1 MPDNKILKN
10 IWNHLSSKE
19 LTSSDFNTWK
29 NNIENSDEIKNNVW
43 NYLSDNELTTSS
55 FDDWSKNVFSSLGN
69 QKDPAKETANV
80 GSVNQAVDTDSNLGN
95 GSLGSQKYDEAT
107 QITKDEINLIN
118 KEVSQISFEPI
129 IESVYT
135 PGGYMGFGGGYKE
148 VKKQPYKE
156 YLDQAKKSLEKNKK
170 EGEEVTQEKI
180 EDYARFLIKQEKEF
194 DILKK
199 KNKDYLKELSDEER
213 IAIGQEKAELYIK
226 QQYEIE
232 EDLEAITLAA
242 EKYNNSANVKN
253 LDNWGKILSD
263 PNAIVDVT
271 YARENNE
278 PLVQLK
284 DGRVVPEAFIEA
296 YNEAYA
302 KHEAHVAFM
311 KKAVKDY
318 EDKVK
323 SQPELEKDVDFLK
336 RNYDRL
342 DKLSQIA
349 YDSVAEAGI
358 GQLNFF
364 LDVSEMITGE
374 PASMGSVINKENINA
389 VRKEMQRKAREDYA
403 HSVKFEDAF
412 DSAENFGEWATESL
426 AGQTGTLAQLA
437 SGNYIGLTSIGMS
450 SYGRTISDIEIAD
463 EENGTETSNLNKRLT
478 ALGYSAAEVGLGAL
492 PTMRILSKSSKA
504 FGDMSIRNF
513 SKGVGNYV
521 SKNWKALPDALITE
535 AVSEG
540 ATSFVQNGLDI
551 IGGRRDIQNIW
562 EGVLEAS
569 VTGGMFGVTLGSM
582 PLLKGM
588 GLAAFSDYNKYEQF
602 RDNAETIG
610 ILNKEIDGMDKRT
623 KAYKDRVKLI
633 NDLTA
638 TNSDILNTIEA
649 NIENNLSPEGF
660 RLYQQATT
668 EQEQIRAQAE
678 QIQNNNNLSQKEKN
692 TALDKLKQRFD
703 YLQAG
708 RNIYKKD
715 FGNIFNI
722 ETESVQN
729 KYTDLAEK
737 ELLRD
742 NITDPNKI
750 KKKAQELYSI
760 DKIKDRN
767 QKAIDAIKKL
777 KAAGIINNYNYT
789 ESNTELLELL
799 KDDLDLQVESGSL
812 SQNQAKE
819 IYRDAK
825 RKISDGKLNGF
836 NLTNI
841 ENNKIKSY
849 NIYVSQ
855 ENALKNG
862 RTETAIHE
870 LGHSIFI
877 ESLGTNPD
885 AYNGLAN
892 DILNYLNKNNKS
904 AYNRIVAQ
912 TTGQSADE
920 ILTNFLEEVSS
931 GRLEL
936 EAAANKGFVA
946 TLALKLRNIFSDVTN
961 TPDVFTFKGVTDAA
975 TFLTELGNK
984 LATGTLSVKDVKT
997 IQQEGIAGKK
1007 LKDLKEAKAEL
1018 FKSEQADI
1026 QSALNALEDRLMDNS
1041 IDYDT
1046 YEREVEKLEKQ
1057 FEVAEK
1063 KAAVEKAKPKRKEKK
1078 TDENLKQATAR
1089 SKKILDKI
1097 GNDRNGY
1104 NPNNPKIV
1112 EVLSGMIES
1121 KSKVFRTSGG
1131 TIRNLTNLPGFE
1143 MENMVAETIAGMVPL
1158 INSFNPK
1165 KNDSL
1170 FGYLNAQLANK
1181 MRGALKSGR
1190 VTDQKFTEDVS
1201 TAKGV
1206 IAEETTTK
1214 QPEKPKYVKIM
1225 DADVFDTKVINAIS
1239 DKMVS
1244 TVRILKNKLIA
1255 ALGKNQNTSPLIAEI
1270 LSDISTQADIDIKKA
1285 MGGKK
1290 DGALRKFLLKNKQ
1303 AIIENSTTTFLM
1315 GKDQGDQVL
1324 GGLPIAIQKQVD
1336 GKFLSYP
1343 DWVGKK
1349 IDRETTEKRGATAGN
1364 QIVRRVPANRISDA
1378 DYLSFFLQ
1386 PTGNPIRGRKEA
1398 LAKEL
1403 SGELGLE
1410 LFVEAV
1416 ESGSGP
1422 IFDAFEGNRERMGEV
1437 LGDYYAGEVIK
1448 QAERGMVKFS
1458 LSQDIIIE
1466 TFKELSGRTESQTTK
1481 NLNTLYKKYPKLRD
1495 QIEEEIVKPYKNLWK
1510 RINELVELSKD
1521 NDKKLNRGKA
1531 YEIAFSEMLNKVGGK
1546 INNVKVEKDG
1556 VDVTFQIGKDVIK
1569 LETKLDTDAKFGSPQ
1584 VFGIYDFILNG
1595 TPINFEWATKEQNNL
1610 LNEGLKSML
1619 PAFKAYVNKLKE
1631 LNGVVQED
1639 GSILISEQAM
1649 DPLYKKD
1656 QSQALFEKTRTY
1668 IDLPWDIVN
1677 SWYAQNNNDIINIL
1691 EIGAFNLKENPGP
1704 YSAYLPEFA
1713 TYTDGVMDKGIQ
1725 ARGVFYSSG
1734 KGETKK
1740 IKFGFVFEIKNAAF
1754 KDKLTKKGGK
1764 QINTELGLETF
1775 LGVKTKPI
1783 REGKLEKGAK
1793 RLSASLTSTSDINV
1807 VADRQYK
1814 GQFNYDF
1821 EINGIDYDGT
1831 GFGFNMVDQAFDNT
1845 DLYINAMSE
1854 ITGAK
1859 NVKTSKYQYFV
1870 FGESDSGSTEVIGR
1884 ESAVWDGKKYVFPE
1898 SDVKQSLNVFGSL
1911 ANNFVKQAK
1920 EGKLDGIVFTG
1931 KEASRRKLYSAITIK
1946 FANQLGWNYKII
1958 SRREAAGGDIY
1969 VLGKSKFKEIPIERI
1984 KLSQQASDNT
1994 LFLGAVLNPVVNMK
2008 KFDPYEMADII
2019 ASELFRDSKKYRNRQ
2034 KFEYLYKNLTKEEQY
2049 QVQKEMRKKNL
2060 TPFGRGISVWDF
2072 DDTLATTK
2080 SNVLYTLPG
2089 GITGKLNAE
2098 EFAKRGDELLQQGA
2112 EFDFSEFEKVMKGAK
2127 GPMFEKALERN
2138 KRFGNESVFILTAR
2152 PANSATAIHEF
2163 LKGIGLDIKL
2173 ENIVGLGNS
2182 TAQAKADWV
2191 KGMVAEGYNDF
2202 YFADDAYK
2210 NVKAVQ
2216 QVLEVADVKSKV
2228 QQAAIKFSQTA
2239 DPKILDKEFNLM
2251 LERTKG
2257 VKAGAVISPSRA
2269 EQLGKGKGRLDL
2281 FLPPNAE
2288 DFQGLLYKFLGKG
2301 KQGDADMKFFKEN
2314 LFDPFNRAENA
2325 MSTFRQQ
2332 LADNL
2337 KILKREL
2344 GNIDEDIDAET
2355 IKKIEAIGFTP
2366 DQAVRVFVWNR
2377 LGEDIPDLTKQE
2389 KAKILSVV
2397 RRDASLMRYARELMK
2412 ITEQFGGYPPPSKTW
2427 FAGNSTSDLYQYANE
2442 NVRAKYL
2449 EQWQANADA
2458 IFSPKNMTKIQALYG
2473 KDFAKNL
2480 KEVLRRMKSGS
2491 NRPLNLNDTGSKML
2505 DYING
2510 SVGTIMF
2517 LNMRS
2522 AVLQTI
2528 SAVNFLNWHDNNI
2541 FKAGAT
2547 LANPKN
2553 FVKTFM
2559 EIMNSDFLKQRR
2571 NGLEINVSEAE
2582 IANAVE
2588 QSKNKAK
2595 AIFSKIIKFGYKPT
2609 QFADS
2614 FAIAAGG
2621 TSFLINRTNTYVK
2634 TGMSYAE
2641 AREQAFTDF
2650 RAIAEENQQ
2659 SSRTDRTSN
2668 IQASN
2673 LGRLVFAFN
2682 NTPFQ
2687 MTRLF
2692 KKATLDLVNGRG
2704 DIKTNI
2710 SKMLYYGAIQ
2720 NVIFFSLQQAFMA
2733 MLFGADEDDRE
2744 DLDDRSE
2751 RLLNSTIDSILR
2763 GSGLPGAVI
2772 STAKNVIMEYAA
2784 QEAKGDWRADHGKT
2798 LIQALNFSP
2807 PLGSKASRIYSALKG
2822 KKYEET
2828 SFDALRNQSK
2838 IISAITNI
2846 PVDRTITKIDNLRVA
2861 TSEPIETWKRL
2872 ALFAGWDQWSLGIYD
2887 DLKAIEDKEK
2897 GKEKKK
2903 SRSEIMKEV
2912 WRKRKEE
2919 DKKHRDSIINTFRKK
2934 K

>member
-1 MPDNKILKN
+1 MNEEALEYSFNLFKADGYNGTLEDYKTLIKEDKEA
-10 IWNHLSSKE
+10 LSYSYG
-19 LTSSDFNTWK
+19 LFSSDGYNGSV
-29 NNIENSDEIKNNVW
+29 ED
-43 NYLSDNELTTSS
+43 
-55 FDDWSKNVFSSLGN
+55 FSTLVGVGN
-69 QKDPAKETANV
+69 QQDPAKETANV
-80 GSVNQAVDTDSNLGN
+80 GSENQAVDTDSNSES
-95 GSLGSQKYDEAT
+95 GSLESQKYDAAT
-107 QITKDEINLIN
+107 QITQDEINLIN
-118 KEVSQISFEPI
+118 DEVNQISFEPTT
-129 IESVYT
+129 ESVYT
-135 PGGYMGFGGGYKE
+135 PGGYMGYGGTYRQ

-156 YLDQAKKSLEKNKK
+156 YLDQAKKLLEKNKK

-194 DILKK
+194 DVLKK
-199 KNKDYLKELSDEER
+199 KNKNYLKELSDEER

-242 EKYNNSANVKN
+242 EKYNNGANVKN
-253 LDNWGKILSD
+253 LDNWDKILSD

-296 YNEAYA
+296 YNEAHA
-302 KHEAHVAFM
+302 KHRAHVAFM

-318 EDKVK
+318 EDKVE
-323 SQPELEKDVDFLK
+323 SQPELAKDVDFLK

-342 DKLSQIA
+342 DKLYQVA

-358 GQLNFF
+358 GQLNAL

-412 DSAENFGEWATESL
+412 SSAENFGEWATESL
-426 AGQTGTLAQLA
+426 AGQVGTLAQLA
-437 SGNYIGLTSIGMS
+437 SGNVIGLTSVGLS

-478 ALGYSAAEVGLGAL
+478 ALGYSVAEVGLGAL

-521 SKNWKALPDALITE
+521 SKNWKALPDAAITE
-535 AVSEG
+535 FVSEG
-540 ATSFVQNGLDI
+540 ATSYVQNGLDI

-569 VTGGMFGVTLGSM
+569 VTGGMFGVTLGGM

-588 GLAAFSDYNKYEQF
+588 GLAAFSDYSKYEQF

-610 ILNKEIDGMDKRT
+610 ILNKEINGMDKRT

-638 TNSDILNTIEA
+638 SNSDILNTVEA

-668 EQEQIRAQAE
+668 EQEQIRLQAE
-678 QIQNNNNLSQKEKN
+678 QIQSNNNLSQKEKN
-692 TALDKLKQRFD
+692 AALDKLKQRFD

-760 DKIKDRN
+760 DKIKNRN
-767 QKAIDAIKKL
+767 QKAIDAIKKM

-789 ESNTELLELL
+789 ESNTELLEIF
-799 KDDLDLQVESGSL
+799 KENLDAQINQIQNNNNL
-812 SQNQAKE
+812 SEKE
-819 IYRDAK
+819 KARFLNKLNKNFKDAK
-825 RKISDGKLNGF
+825 RNILAGKVNGF
-836 NLTNI
+836 NVPIVKNG
-841 ENNKIKSY
+841 KIRSY
-849 NIYVSQ
+849 DIYVSQ
-855 ENALKNG
+855 QNALKNG
-862 RTETAIHE
+862 KTETAIHE

-877 ESLGTNPD
+877 ESLGTNPG

-892 DILNYLNKNNKS
+892 DILNYLKKNNKS

-912 TTGQSADE
+912 TTGQSTDE

-936 EAAANKGFVA
+936 EAAANKGFAA
-946 TLALKLRNIFSDVTN
+946 TLALKLRNIFSEVTD

-984 LATGTLSVKDVKT
+984 LATGNLSVEDVKT

-1007 LKDLKEAKAEL
+1007 LKDLKKAKAEL

-1026 QSALNALEDRLMDNS
+1026 QSALNALEDQLMDNS

-1063 KAAVEKAKPKRKEKK
+1063 KAAVEKAKPKKKEAKK
-1078 TDENLKQATAR
+1078 EDTLKQATAK
-1089 SKKILDKI
+1089 SKKILDDI
-1097 GNDRNGY
+1097 GNDPKGFNK
-1104 NPNNPKIV
+1104 NNPKIY
-1112 EVLSGMIES
+1112 EVLEGIIRS
-1121 KSKVFRTSGG
+1121 KSKAFRTAKGNVV
-1131 TIRNLTNLPGFE
+1131 NLTNLPGFE
-1143 MENMVAETIAGMVPL
+1143 MENMVQETITGLVPL
-1158 INSFNPK
+1158 INKFNPK
-1165 KNDSL
+1165 KNNSL

-1181 MRGALKSGR
+1181 MRGALKSGK
-1190 VTDQKFTEDVS
+1190 VTEQKFTEDV
-1201 TAKGV
+1201 TELKG
-1206 IAEETTTK
+1206 IATEETTAK

-1244 TVRILKNKLIA
+1244 TVRVLKNKLIT

-1315 GKDQGDQVL
+1315 GKDQGDKVL

-1349 IDRETTEKRGATAGN
+1349 IDRETSEKRGATAGN
-1364 QIVRRVPANRISDA
+1364 QIVRRAPANRISDA

-1403 SGELGLE
+1403 SGEIGLE
-1410 LFVEAV
+1410 LFVEAI
-1416 ESGSGP
+1416 ESGGGP
-1422 IFDAFEGNRERMGEV
+1422 IFDAFEGNRDRMGEV

-1448 QAERGMVKFS
+1448 QVERGTIKFS
-1458 LSQDIIIE
+1458 LASDVIFE
-1466 TFKELSGRTESQTTK
+1466 TFEALTNRTKIGKDGRNQAIKDLYAKYSK
-1481 NLNTLYKKYPKLRD
+1481 NAA
-1495 QIEEEIVKPYKNLWK
+1495 EIKRVIVDPYEAAWQNIA
-1510 RINELVELSKD
+1510 RLVE
-1521 NDKKLNRGKA
+1521 RGKA
-1531 YEIAFSEMLNKVGGK
+1531 KDKGIAYEIQFKKQFEGVAKKLRKDGLKIGSVKIGVDGIDIRYKFQGKTFGLELKYMSNARFSEFKVNEINRLTEGKKPIPSKGGTLKDLYISELIKQKSSIVNYINKVKELGGIIDK
-1546 INNVKVEKDG
+1546 GDIY
-1556 VDVTFQIGKDVIK
+1556 VTPEILQLMK
-1569 LETKLDTDAKFGSPQ
+1569 TDFKSLFDAAQPTIMMPWNF
-1584 VFGIYDFILNG
+1584 VAEIYN
-1595 TPINFEWATKEQNNL
+1595 
-1610 LNEGLKSML
+1610 
-1619 PAFKAYVNKLKE
+1619 NKLTP
-1631 LNGVVQED
+1631 V
-1639 GSILISEQAM
+1639 
-1649 DPLYKKD
+1649 
-1656 QSQALFEKTRTY
+1656 T
-1668 IDLPWDIVN
+1668 
-1677 SWYAQNNNDIINIL
+1677 NIQL
-1691 EIGAFNLKENPGP
+1691 LDIGAFWMGDNVLNTKN
-1704 YSAYLPEFA
+1704 LPEFA
-1713 TYTDGVMDKGIQ
+1713 TFDKDGNYENGIMTKGRFISSPAIKRTDGRTVKLTYKVTNTIPVEFRNKLAAQSTYQLSAGKGIEMFFENSNISFSKTIDEQ
-1725 ARGVFYSSG
+1725 AV
-1734 KGETKK
+1734 
-1740 IKFGFVFEIKNAAF
+1740 
-1754 KDKLTKKGGK
+1754 
-1764 QINTELGLETF
+1764 NT
-1775 LGVKTKPI
+1775 
-1783 REGKLEKGAK
+1783 
-1793 RLSASLTSTSDINV
+1793 N
-1807 VADRQYK
+1807 
-1814 GQFNYDF
+1814 
-1821 EINGIDYDGT
+1821 
-1831 GFGFNMVDQAFDNT
+1831 
-1845 DLYINAMSE
+1845 
-1854 ITGAK
+1854 
-1859 NVKTSKYQYFV
+1859 
-1870 FGESDSGSTEVIGR
+1870 
-1884 ESAVWDGKKYVFPE
+1884 
-1898 SDVKQSLNVFGSL
+1898 
-1911 ANNFVKQAK
+1911 
-1920 EGKLDGIVFTG
+1920 
-1931 KEASRRKLYSAITIK
+1931 
-1946 FANQLGWNYKII
+1946 
-1958 SRREAAGGDIY
+1958 
-1969 VLGKSKFKEIPIERI
+1969 
-1984 KLSQQASDNT
+1984 
-1994 LFLGAVLNPVVNMK
+1994 FLGAVLNPVVNMK

-2019 ASELFRDSKKYRNRQ
+2019 ASELFRDSKKYKNRQ
-2034 KFEYLYKNLTKEEQY
+2034 KFEYFYKNLTTQEQY

-2089 GITGKLNAE
+2089 GIKGTLNAE
-2098 EFAKRGDELLQQGA
+2098 EFAKRGDELLEQGA

-2127 GPMFEKALERN
+2127 GPMFEKAMERN

-2182 TAQAKADWV
+2182 SAQAKADWV

-2216 QVLEVADVKSKV
+2216 KVLEVADVKSKV
-2228 QQAAIKFSQTA
+2228 QQAFIKFSQTA

-2257 VKAGAVISPSRA
+2257 LKAGSIISPSRA

-2301 KQGDADMKFFKEN
+2301 KQGDADVKFFKEN

-2337 KILKREL
+2337 KILKQEL

-2377 LGEDIPDLTKQE
+2377 LGEEIPDLTKQE

-2473 KDFAKNL
+2473 KDFTKNL

-2528 SAVNFLNWHDNNI
+2528 SAVNFLNWHDNNL
-2541 FKAGAT
+2541 FAAGKT
-2547 LANPKN
+2547 LLNPKN
-2553 FVKTFM
+2553 YVKTFM

-2614 FAIAAGG
+2614 FAIAVGG
-2621 TSFLINRTNTYVK
+2621 TSFLINRTKTYEK

-2673 LGRLVFAFN
+2673 MGRLVFAFN

-2692 KKATLDLVNGRG
+2692 KKATLDLINGRG
-2704 DIKTNI
+2704 DRKTNI

-2720 NVIFFSLQQAFMA
+2720 NVIFFTLQQAFMA

-2744 DLDDRSE
+2744 DIDNRTE
-2751 RLLNSTIDSILR
+2751 RLFNSTIDSILR

-2772 STAKNVIMEYAA
+2772 STAKNVIMEYAK

-2822 KKYEET
+2822 KKYEKT
-2828 SFDALRNQSK
+2828 TFDRIRNQSK
-2838 IISAITNI
+2838 IFSAVTNI
-2846 PVDRTITKIDNLRVA
+2846 PVDRLVTKIDNVRVA
-2861 TSEPIETWKRL
+2861 VSQPIETWKRT
-2872 ALFAGWDQWSLGIYD
+2872 ALFLGWDQWSLGVYD

>member
-1 MPDNKILKN
+1 MNEEALEYSFNLFKADGYNGTLEDYKALINENKEALDYSYG
-10 IWNHLSSKE
+10 LF
-19 LTSSDFNTWK
+19 SSDGYNGSV
-29 NNIENSDEIKNNVW
+29 ED
-43 NYLSDNELTTSS
+43 
-55 FDDWSKNVFSSLGN
+55 FSTLVGVGN
-69 QKDPAKETANV
+69 QQGPAKETANV
-80 GSVNQAVDTDSNLGN
+80 GSVNQAVDTDSSSEN
-95 GSLGSQKYDEAT
+95 GSLGSQKYDAAT
-107 QITKDEINLIN
+107 QINQDEINLIN
-118 KEVSQISFEPI
+118 DEVSQISFEPI
-129 IESVYT
+129 TESVYT
-135 PGGYMGFGGGYKE
+135 PGGYMGYGGGYKE

-232 EDLEAITLAA
+232 EDLEAITIAA
-242 EKYNNSANVKN
+242 EKYNNGANVKN

-263 PNAIVDVT
+263 PDAIVDVT

-318 EDKVK
+318 EDKID
-323 SQPELEKDVDFLK
+323 SQPELAKDVDFLK

-342 DKLSQIA
+342 DKLYQVA

-358 GQLNFF
+358 GQLNTF

-412 DSAENFGEWATESL
+412 SSAENFGEWATESL
-426 AGQTGTLAQLA
+426 AGQVGTLAQLA
-437 SGNYIGLTSIGMS
+437 SGNYVGLTSIGLG

-478 ALGYSAAEVGLGAL
+478 ALGYSVAEVGLGAL

-504 FGDMSIRNF
+504 FGDISMRNF
-513 SKGVGNYV
+513 TKGVGNYV
-521 SKNWKALPDALITE
+521 SKNWKALPDAAITE
-535 AVSEG
+535 FVSEG
-540 ATSFVQNGLDI
+540 ATSYVQNGLDI

-569 VTGGMFGVTLGSM
+569 VTGGMFGVTLGGM

-588 GLAAFSDYNKYEQF
+588 GLAAFSDYSKYEQF

-610 ILNKEIDGMDKRT
+610 ILNKEISGMDKRT

-638 TNSDILNTIEA
+638 SNSDILNTIEA

-668 EQEQIRAQAE
+668 EQEQIRLQAE
-678 QIQNNNNLSQKEKN
+678 QIQNNNNLSRKEKN

-722 ETESVQN
+722 ETENVQN

-799 KDDLDLQVESGSL
+799 KDDLDSQVESGSL

-825 RKISDGKLNGF
+825 RKISEGKLNGF

-862 RTETAIHE
+862 KTETAIHE

-946 TLALKLRNIFSDVTN
+946 TLALKLRNIFSEVTN
-961 TPDVFTFKGVTDAA
+961 TPDVFTFKGVTDAT

-1018 FKSEQADI
+1018 FKSEQADV

-1057 FEVAEK
+1057 FEAAEK
-1063 KAAVEKAKPKRKEKK
+1063 KATVEKAKPKRKEKK

-1089 SKKILDKI
+1089 SKKILDRI
-1097 GNDRNGY
+1097 GNDPKGY
-1104 NPNNPKIV
+1104 NPNNSKIV

-1121 KSKVFRTSGG
+1121 KSKAFRTKSGAVV
-1131 TIRNLTNLPGFE
+1131 NLNKLPGFE
-1143 MENMVAETIAGMVPL
+1143 MENMIAETIAGMVPL
-1158 INSFNPK
+1158 INKFDPGIN
-1165 KNDSL
+1165 NSL
-1170 FGYLNAQLANK
+1170 YGYLNSQLANK
-1181 MRGALKSGR
+1181 MRGALKSGK
-1190 VTDQKFTEDVS
+1190 VTDQAFTEDVS
-1201 TAKGV
+1201 TAKG
-1206 IAEETTTK
+1206 ITAEETTTK

-1315 GKDQGDQVL
+1315 GKDQGNQVL

-1343 DWVGKK
+1343 DWIGKK

-1410 LFVEAV
+1410 LFVEAI
-1416 ESGSGP
+1416 ESGGGP

-1448 QAERGMVKFS
+1448 QAERGVVKFS
-1458 LSQDIIIE
+1458 VSQDVIIE
-1466 TFKELSGRTESQTTK
+1466 TFKELSGRTEFQTTK
-1481 NLNTLYKKYPKLRD
+1481 NLDRLYKKYPNLRD
-1495 QIEEEIVKPYKNLWK
+1495 QIEEEIVRPYKNLWK
-1510 RINELVELSKD
+1510 RINELVKLSKD
-1521 NDKKLNRGKA
+1521 RDKKLNRGKA

-1546 INNVKVEKDG
+1546 LTNVKVEEDG
-1556 VDVTFQIGKDVIK
+1556 VDITFQIGKDTIK
-1569 LETKLDTDAKFGSPQ
+1569 LETKLDTDALFGSPQ

-1595 TPINFEWATKEQNNL
+1595 TEINFEWATKEQNAL
-1610 LNEGLKSML
+1610 LNEGLKPML
-1619 PAFKAYVNKLKE
+1619 PAFKAYVDKLKE
-1631 LNGVVQED
+1631 LNGVVQKD
-1639 GSILISEQAM
+1639 GSILISEQNV

-1668 IDLPWDIVN
+1668 IALPWDIVN
-1677 SWYAQNNNDIINIL
+1677 SWYSQNNTDIINIL

-1713 TYTDGVMDKGIQ
+1713 TYTDGVMDKGMQ

-1734 KGETKK
+1734 KGENKK
-1740 IKFGFVFEIKNAAF
+1740 IKFKFVFEIKNAAF

-1775 LGVKTKPI
+1775 VGVNTKPI
-1783 REGKLEKGAK
+1783 REGKLEKGA
-1793 RLSASLTSTSDINV
+1793 RRFVPSLTSTADINV
-1807 VADRQYK
+1807 VEDRQYK

-1831 GFGFNMVDQAFDNT
+1831 GFGFNMVDQAIDDTNIFID
-1845 DLYINAMSE
+1845 AMSE
-1854 ITGAK
+1854 ITGVK
-1859 NVKTSKYQYFV
+1859 NVRTKKYQYFA
-1870 FGESDSGSTEVIGR
+1870 FGEALSGSTEAIGQ
-1884 ESAVWDGKKYVFPE
+1884 EGAVWDGKKYVFPE

-1911 ANNFVKQAK
+1911 ANHFVKQAK

-1946 FANQLGWNYKII
+1946 FAKQLGWNYRII
-1958 SRREAAGGDIY
+1958 GRREAAGGNMYI
-1969 VLGKSKFKEIPIERI
+1969 LGKSKFKEIPIERI

-2127 GPMFEKALERN
+2127 GPMFEKAMERN

-2216 QVLEVADVKSKV
+2216 EVLKVADVKSKV

-2301 KQGDADMKFFKEN
+2301 KQGNADMKFFKEN

-2397 RRDASLMRYARELMK
+2397 RRDASLMRYARELSK
-2412 ITEQFGGYPPPSKTW
+2412 ITEQFGGYPPPSKSW

-2528 SAVNFLNWHDNNI
+2528 SAVNFLNWHDNNL
-2541 FKAGAT
+2541 FAAGKT
-2547 LANPKN
+2547 LLNPKN
-2553 FVKTFM
+2553 YVKTFM

-2621 TSFLINRTNTYVK
+2621 TSFLINRTKTYEK
-2634 TGMSYAE
+2634 TGMSFAE

-2692 KKATLDLVNGRG
+2692 KKATLDLINGRG
-2704 DIKTNI
+2704 DRKTNI

-2733 MLFGADEDDRE
+2733 MMFGADEDDKE
-2744 DLDDRSE
+2744 DIDKRTE

-2772 STAKNVIMEYAA
+2772 STAKNVIMEYAT

-2822 KKYEET
+2822 RKYEKT
-2828 SFDALRNQSK
+2828 DFDALRNQSK

-2872 ALFAGWDQWSLGIYD
+2872 ALFAGWDQWSLGVYD

>member
-1 MPDNKILKN
+1 MNEEALEYSFNLFKADGYNGTLEDYKALIEKD
-10 IWNHLSSKE
+10 KE
-19 LTSSDFNTWK
+19 ALDYSYGLFSSDGYNGS
-29 NNIENSDEIKNNVW
+29 IEE
-43 NYLSDNELTTSS
+43 
-55 FDDWSKNVFSSLGN
+55 FSTLVGAGN
-69 QKDPAKETANV
+69 QQGPAKETANA
-80 GSVNQAVDTDSNLGN
+80 GSKNQAVDGESTLAD
-95 GSLGSQKYDEAT
+95 GSLGLKKYDEAT
-107 QITKDEINLIN
+107 RLSEEELKAIDLELNQIDFTPIKRTKI
-118 KEVSQISFEPI
+118 IS
-129 IESVYT
+129 
-135 PGGYMGFGGGYKE
+135 GGYEGMIGSTYE
-148 VKKQPYKE
+148 EIEQPYE
-156 YLDQAKKSLEKNKK
+156 NYLNEAKKDLEKEAITTPITEELIQKK
-170 EGEEVTQEKI
+170 ALDI
-180 EDYARFLIKQEKEF
+180 IKQEKKYNL
-194 DILKK
+194 ILN
-199 KNKDYLKELSDEER
+199 KNKEYLKELPEEEKR
-213 IAIGQEKAELYIK
+213 KIASEKVK
-226 QQYEIE
+226 QFRDIE
-232 EDLEAITLAA
+232 WSIEDDWKAIEAVAN
-242 EKYNNSANVKN
+242 KYNNSANIKN
-253 LDNWGKILSD
+253 LENLEKAFND
-263 PNAIVDVT
+263 PNFKFDLT
-271 YARENNE
+271 YAAKNNQPVVVLE
-278 PLVQLK
+278 
-284 DGRVVPEAFIEA
+284 DGRTVPEATLNAYKEA
-296 YNEAYA
+296 F
-302 KHEAHVAFM
+302 EAHTNHVSFIKQAI
-311 KKAVKDY
+311 KDY
-318 EDKVK
+318 ENK
-323 SQPELEKDVDFLK
+323 LEKVPALAIDIDFLNK
-336 RNYDRL
+336 NYNRL
-342 DKLSQIA
+342 DKLSKIA
-349 YDSVAEAGI
+349 ESSLAEAGF
-358 GQLNFF
+358 GLYAAA
-364 LDVSEMITGE
+364 LDLSEIYDPSSAAVMK
-374 PASMGSVINKENINA
+374 SKKEDLNA
-389 VRKEMQRKAREDYA
+389 VRKEMQKKLQEDYVP
-403 HSVKFEDAF
+403 SVKFENAF
-412 DSAENFGEWATESL
+412 DNAENFGNFFAESL
-426 AGQTGTLAQLA
+426 AGQTGTLAMLA
-437 SGNYIGLTSIGMS
+437 SGNAAGLTGIAAST
-450 SYGRTISDIEIAD
+450 YGRTISDIEILD
-463 EENGTETSNLNKRLT
+463 EEKKSATSNIEKRLT
-478 ALGYSAAEVGLGAL
+478 ALGYASFETALGAV
-492 PTMRILSKSSKA
+492 PTVKLLKGVGDNLSKSSA
-504 FGDMSIRNF
+504 RSLY
-513 SKGVGNYV
+513 KGVGDFARKNYKEIPNAFV
-521 SKNWKALPDALITE
+521 TE
-535 AVSEG
+535 FVSEG
-540 ATSFVQNGLDI
+540 ATQLGQNGIDVI
-551 IGGRRDIQNIW
+551 RGEKSIQNIFDGVP
-562 EGVLEAS
+562 EGA
-569 VTGGMFGVTLGSM
+569 VTGGMLGTTLSSM
-582 PLLKGM
+582 PILKGAT
-588 GLAAFSDYNKYEQF
+588 LAAFSDYKKYNQF
-602 RDNAETIG
+602 RKNAEAIQV
-610 ILNKEIDGMDKRT
+610 LNEEIVSLDKRT
-623 KAYKDRVKLI
+623 NNYKNKVKLI
-633 NDLTA
+633 NDLTSE
-638 TNSDILNTIEA
+638 NSQILDGIEN
-649 NIENNLSPEGF
+649 NISNNLSPQGF
-660 RLYQQATT
+660 ELYQQRTT
-668 EQEQIRAQAE
+668 EQEQIRLGAE
-678 QIQNNNNLSQKEKN
+678 QISKRKDLSKEDK
-692 TALDKLKQRFD
+692 AKRLDI
-703 YLQAG
+703 LQAKFDALQKK
-708 RNIYKKD
+708 RDIYKRDFKD
-715 FGNIFNI
+715 TFSV
-722 ETESVQN
+722 EESAVVQ
-729 KYTDLAEK
+729 KYTDLAEQTLAK
-737 ELLRD
+737 D
-742 NITDPNKI
+742 NITDQAKI
-750 KKKAQELYSI
+750 DKKARELYNV

-767 QKAIDAIKKL
+767 EKAVKAINALKKG
-777 KAAGIINNYNYT
+777 GIINNYDY
-789 ESNTELLELL
+789 ELSNNDLVQAIKDYYDKAVEDGNLSETKAKKLYYENRKALL
-799 KDDLDLQVESGSL
+799 
-812 SQNQAKE
+812 
-819 IYRDAK
+819 
-825 RKISDGKLNGF
+825 DGKVNGF
-836 NLTNI
+836 NLPIFDSNNNI
-841 ENNKIKSY
+841 KGY
-849 NIYVSQ
+849 DIYVSQ
-855 ENALKNG
+855 ENALNNG
-862 RTETAIHE
+862 KTETAIHE

-877 ESLGTNPD
+877 ETLGADPN
-885 AYNGLAN
+885 AYNSFAK
-892 DILNYLNKNNKS
+892 DIMIYLEKTNKS
-904 AYNRIVAQ
+904 AFNRIIEGTKDQA
-912 TTGQSADE
+912 ADE
-920 ILTNFLEEVSS
+920 ILMNFLEEVSS
-931 GRLEL
+931 GRLDL
-936 EAAANKGFVA
+936 DAKNNKNFVA
-946 TLALKLRNIFSDVTN
+946 TVGLGLRNIFSKSTKSK
-961 TPDVFTFKGVTDAA
+961 DVFTFDGVNDIT
-975 TFLTELGNK
+975 TFLKELGKKIADGQLQVKDIEAIKANKMLADNAIVLNPIKQKIKKSQIPSIQKAFTELEDKMIDGEIDYNTYE
-984 LATGTLSVKDVKT
+984 A
-997 IQQEGIAGKK
+997 K
-1007 LKDLKEAKAEL
+1007 LKEL
-1018 FKSEQADI
+1018 E
-1026 QSALNALEDRLMDNS
+1026 N
-1041 IDYDT
+1041 
-1046 YEREVEKLEKQ
+1046 KLEKAEKQ
-1057 FEVAEK
+1057 EVAEK
-1063 KAAVEKAKPKRKEKK
+1063 EKPTKKKVKKEK
-1078 TDENLKQATAR
+1078 EVSLKEATAK
-1089 SKKILDKI
+1089 SKSILDNI
-1097 GNDRNGY
+1097 GNDPNGFDK
-1104 NPNNPKIV
+1104 NNPKIY
-1112 EVLSGMIES
+1112 EVLEGIIRS
-1121 KSKVFRTSGG
+1121 KSKVFRTAGG
-1131 TIRNLTNLPGFE
+1131 NVVNLTNLPGFE
-1143 MENMVAETIAGMVPL
+1143 MENMVQETITGLVPL
-1158 INSFNPK
+1158 INKFDPK

-1190 VTDQKFTEDVS
+1190 VTDQTFTEDVS
-1201 TAKGV
+1201 TAKG
-1206 IAEETTTK
+1206 ITAEETTTK

-1244 TVRILKNKLIA
+1244 TVRVLKNKLIA

-1290 DGALRKFLLKNKQ
+1290 DGVLRKFLLKNKQ

-1315 GKDQGDQVL
+1315 GKDQGDKVL

-1343 DWVGKK
+1343 EWIGKK

-1386 PTGNPIRGRKEA
+1386 STGNPIRGRKEA

-1403 SGELGLE
+1403 SGEIGLE
-1410 LFVEAV
+1410 LFVEAA

-1422 IFDAFEGNRERMGEV
+1422 IFEAFEKNQELLGAALMDNYMGE
-1437 LGDYYAGEVIK
+1437 ITK
-1448 QAERGMVKFS
+1448 QVERGTIKFS
-1458 LSQDIIIE
+1458 ESRKLNNQFNEIKNKLLQTKKSKKATAKYLQDLENIALKIENSYNLNPLDDANAVKVKVTELLQKIVTTENVNRGELAEQEILDVLKSVEKQTNGIISVPKGFKPAGKRGGVADIEYNIKGIDEPQTLEIKLNTYASLSTIPAQYVSGVGE
-1466 TFKELSGRTESQTTK
+1466 SELSINFPFVTK
-1481 NLNTLYKKYPKLRD
+1481 EYSDKINKFLQNY
-1495 QIEEEIVKPYKNLWK
+1495 KPYK
-1510 RINELVELSKD
+1510 D
-1521 NDKKLNRGKA
+1521 FFA
-1531 YEIAFSEMLNKVGGK
+1531 MLK
-1546 INNVKVEKDG
+1546 EK
-1556 VDVTFQIGKDVIK
+1556 
-1569 LETKLDTDAKFGSPQ
+1569 
-1584 VFGIYDFILNG
+1584 N
-1595 TPINFEWATKEQNNL
+1595 
-1610 LNEGLKSML
+1610 NEGLLRGKIEESKGKNIIVVNDYKENNKYGFFYEAKRKVTNKYGNQFEAKIELPFAALNERLAKKSFNTFEIQFMDAGL
-1619 PAFKAYVNKLKE
+1619 VQINPETLLKTKNK
-1631 LNGVVQED
+1631 
-1639 GSILISEQAM
+1639 I
-1649 DPLYKKD
+1649 DPENDTVLLRFIIKKSD
-1656 QSQALFEKTRTY
+1656 RPSRGGYSVRITPTFFLSDKTRNK
-1668 IDLPWDIVN
+1668 ILANEDVNLINVN
-1677 SWYAQNNNDIINIL
+1677 SAKLAFSNAKDI
-1691 EIGAFNLKENPGP
+1691 
-1704 YSAYLPEFA
+1704 
-1713 TYTDGVMDKGIQ
+1713 
-1725 ARGVFYSSG
+1725 
-1734 KGETKK
+1734 
-1740 IKFGFVFEIKNAAF
+1740 
-1754 KDKLTKKGGK
+1754 
-1764 QINTELGLETF
+1764 
-1775 LGVKTKPI
+1775 
-1783 REGKLEKGAK
+1783 
-1793 RLSASLTSTSDINV
+1793 ASL
-1807 VADRQYK
+1807 
-1814 GQFNYDF
+1814 
-1821 EINGIDYDGT
+1821 
-1831 GFGFNMVDQAFDNT
+1831 DQN
-1845 DLYINAMSE
+1845 ISN
-1854 ITGAK
+1854 K
-1859 NVKTSKYQYFV
+1859 
-1870 FGESDSGSTEVIGR
+1870 STE
-1884 ESAVWDGKKYVFPE
+1884 
-1898 SDVKQSLNVFGSL
+1898 
-1911 ANNFVKQAK
+1911 
-1920 EGKLDGIVFTG
+1920 
-1931 KEASRRKLYSAITIK
+1931 
-1946 FANQLGWNYKII
+1946 
-1958 SRREAAGGDIY
+1958 
-1969 VLGKSKFKEIPIERI
+1969 
-1984 KLSQQASDNT
+1984 T

-2049 QVQKEMRKKNL
+2049 KVQKEMRKKNL

-2098 EFAKRGDELLQQGA
+2098 EFAKRGDELLEQGA

-2127 GPMFEKALERN
+2127 GPMFEKAMERN

-2163 LKGIGLDIKL
+2163 LKGIGLDIRL

-2216 QVLEVADVKSKV
+2216 EVLKVADVKSKV
-2228 QQAAIKFSQTA
+2228 QQANVKFSQTA
-2239 DPKILDKEFNLM
+2239 DPKMLDKEFNLM

-2301 KQGDADMKFFKEN
+2301 KQGNADMKFFKEN

-2412 ITEQFGGYPPPSKTW
+2412 ITEQFGGYPPPSKSW

-2473 KDFAKNL
+2473 KNFAKNL

-2528 SAVNFLNWHDNNI
+2528 SAVNFLNWHDNNL
-2541 FKAGAT
+2541 FAAGKT

-2621 TSFLINRTNTYVK
+2621 TSFLINRTKTYEK
-2634 TGMSYAE
+2634 TGLSPKE
-2641 AREQAFTDF
+2641 AREKAFTDF

-2692 KKATLDLVNGRG
+2692 KKATLDLINGRG
-2704 DIKTNI
+2704 DRKTNI
-2710 SKMLYYGAIQ
+2710 SKMLYYGVIQ
-2720 NVIFFSLQQAFMA
+2720 NVIFFSLQQAFIA

-2744 DLDDRSE
+2744 DIDNRTE

-2772 STAKNVIMEYAA
+2772 STAKNVIMEYTK

-2822 KKYEET
+2822 RKYEKT
-2828 SFDALRNQSK
+2828 YFDALLNQSK

-2846 PVDRTITKIDNLRVA
+2846 PVDRIITKIDNLRVA

-2872 ALFAGWDQWSLGIYD
+2872 ALFAGWDQWSLGVYD